1 MVLGSGNF
9 SRCIY
14 LIFVLAKSI
23 NFVCN
28 SQPFKQG
35 AFTKDL
41 VLFYLTPD
49 VINYTMGRNR
59 SPAYGCIS
67 FESLK
72 VVI

>member
-14 LIFVLAKSI
+14 LIFVLA
-23 NFVCN
+23 N